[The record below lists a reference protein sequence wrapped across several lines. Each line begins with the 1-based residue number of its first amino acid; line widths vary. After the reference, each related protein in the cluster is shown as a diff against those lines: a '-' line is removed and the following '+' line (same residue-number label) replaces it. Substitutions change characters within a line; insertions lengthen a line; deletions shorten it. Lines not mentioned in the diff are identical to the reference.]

1 MKKKTHPIK
10 SETVPK
16 EENSHDTN
24 DATRKIKET
33 RIQYRTYTESI
44 DVYKYRTKK
53 KYRRF
58 PGRR

>member
-1 MKKKTHPIK
+1 MKKIYTSNKIRN
-10 SETVPK
+10 SSK
-16 EENSHDTN
+16 EENSHDAN

-33 RIQYRTYTESI
+33 RIQYRTYAESI
-44 DVYKYRTKK
+44 DIYKYGTKK